1 MKVFVSWSGGKDSSL
16 ALHRALEMGLEVGCL
31 FSMLDEDGS
40 RLRSHGV
47 ERDILES
54 QALALGIPLICGR
67 ATWETYEEEFKRV
80 GRKLRMEGY
89 GGGVFGDINLSEHRH
104 WVERVCGE
112 VGIKAFEPLW
122 GEKYENLLAEF
133 FSNGFEAIIINVRA
147 DLISGEWLGR
157 PFNSEFLAYLKR
169 RGIDLCGERGEYHTL
184 TVYGPPFKQHLKI
197 VETEKILQNR
207 RWILKISKIGSSN
220 NNYSA
225 PP

>member
-31 FSMLDEDGS
+31 FSMLDEDG
-40 RLRSHGV
+40 LRSRSHCM
-47 ERDILES
+47 ERSILES

-80 GRKLRMEGY
+80 ARKLRVEGY

-133 FSNGFEAIIINVRA
+133 FSNKFEAIIINVKA
-147 DLISGEWLGR
+147 DLISGEWLGKS
-157 PFNSEFLAYLKR
+157 FNSDFIAYLKR

-184 TVYGPPFKQHLKI
+184 TVYGPPFKQRLKI
-197 VETEKILQNR
+197 AEAERILQNG
-207 RWILKISKIGSSN
+207 RWILKISKVELE
-220 NNYSA
+220 
-225 PP
+225 